1 MASSLSAPLD
11 FGPVAA
17 PAIPEDDAPESLE
30 TAAARSGPASAWSE
44 LRGLLRAYPVALG
57 LTYLMLFA
65 ENVVRL
71 GQPLLLGWAVNDVIR
86 GQRAGLAAFAA
97 GHLMHLVV
105 RSLRQMY
112 DTRTFSQIYN
122 DRVIRLVTR
131 QRKRGVDV
139 SRVAAR
145 AELSR
150 QFVTFSERQVPAMIT
165 AMFSCLG
172 ALVMLGFYDALLIA
186 ACAVLILPAVVLNTV
201 YGRQTLRISLH
212 LHDQFE
218 REVGVVAR
226 AEEGEVRG
234 HYERIARLNVR
245 LSDFEAWTA
254 GIMELFVLALLVFA
268 LVHIGRRPDFLPGD
282 VFAVFRY
289 LLMFVTAVDAVP
301 LLVERFSR
309 LRDVAQ
315 RVQSPG

>member
-1 MASSLSAPLD
+1 M
-11 FGPVAA
+11 
-17 PAIPEDDAPESLE
+17 
-30 TAAARSGPASAWSE
+30 
-44 LRGLLRAYPVALG
+44 ALG